1 LRRDRKTDMKKI
13 IVLGATG
20 SVGTQALDV
29 AKKENYKVVALSA
42 NRDAD
47 SVEKFAREFSVK
59 ACAMADANAAKILKE
74 KLADTDIK
82 VYSGDNGIIEMINDT
97 DFDTAVNSTLGM
109 AGLMPSLAVVRKG
122 KRLALAN
129 KESMVIAGEILN
141 AVAKENGAEIV
152 PVDSEHCAI
161 HQCLKAG
168 DKREITRLILT
179 ASGGPFFG
187 KSASEIKKMTLADAL
202 AHPTWKMGAK
212 ITVDSA
218 TLMNKGF
225 EVIEACRLFDVPCDR
240 VDVVVH
246 RQSIIHS
253 MVEFCDNSI
262 MAQLSVPDMRFCVQY
277 AVNYPDRCDG
287 VTEKLD
293 FFSIPSLTFDKPD
306 TEAFP
311 LLAKAYHAVRAG
323 GALPCVLNA
332 ANEIAVA
339 AFLKGEISFSDISD
353 MVISAVDSLE
363 ESARKAVTLE
373 EILSFDTLGREYVK
387 ELISRAK

>member
-1 LRRDRKTDMKKI
+1 MKKI

-29 AKKENYKVVALSA
+29 ARKEGYAVTALSA
-42 NRDAD
+42 NRDVD
-47 SVEKFAREFSVK
+47 SVEKYAREFNVK
-59 ACAMADANAAKILKE
+59 ACAMADEGSANALKC
-74 KLADTDIK
+74 KLSDTDIK
-82 VYSGDNGIIEMINDT
+82 VYSGDKGIVEMINDT

-109 AGLMPSLAVVRKG
+109 AGLMPSLAVVSKG

-141 AVAKENGAEIV
+141 RVAKENRAEIL

-168 DKREITRLILT
+168 EKREVSRLILT

-187 KSASEIKKMTLADAL
+187 KKTSEIKKMTLDDAL

-225 EVIEACRLFDVPCDR
+225 EVIEACRLFDVPHDK

-253 MVEFCDNSI
+253 MVEFCDNSV

-277 AVNYPDRCDG
+277 AVNYPDRCEG

-293 FFSIPSLTFDKPD
+293 FFNIPSLTFDKPD

-311 LLAKAYHAVRAG
+311 LLAKAYHAVKVG

-339 AFLKGEISFSDISD
+339 AFLSKKISFADISEL
-353 MVISAVDSLE
+353 VISAVDSLE
-363 ESARKAVTLE
+363 NDAKNAEALD
-373 EILSFDTLGREYVK
+373 EILAFDSLGREHVRNI
-387 ELISRAK
+387 ISRAK

>member
-1 LRRDRKTDMKKI
+1 MKKI

-29 AKKENYKVVALSA
+29 ARKEGYAVTALSA
-42 NRDAD
+42 NRDVD
-47 SVEKFAREFSVK
+47 SVEKYAREFNVK
-59 ACAMADANAAKILKE
+59 ACAMADEEAAKTLKY
-74 KLADTDIK
+74 KLSDTDIK
-82 VYSGDNGIIEMINDT
+82 VYSGDKGIVEMINDT

-109 AGLMPSLAVVRKG
+109 AGLMPSLAVVSKG

-141 AVAKENGAEIV
+141 RVAKENRAEIL

-168 DKREITRLILT
+168 EKREVSRLILT

-187 KSASEIKKMTLADAL
+187 KKASEIKKMTLDDAL

-225 EVIEACRLFDVPCDR
+225 EVIEACRLFDVPHDK

-253 MVEFCDNSI
+253 MVEFCDNSV

-293 FFSIPSLTFDKPD
+293 FFNIPSLTFDKPD

-311 LLAKAYHAVRAG
+311 LLAKAYHSVKVG

-339 AFLKGEISFSDISD
+339 AFLSKKISFADISEL
-353 MVISAVDSLE
+353 VISAVDSLE
-363 ESARKAVTLE
+363 NDAKNAEKLE
-373 EILSFDTLGREYVK
+373 EILAFDSLGREHVRNI
-387 ELISRAK
+387 ISRAK

>member
-1 LRRDRKTDMKKI
+1 MKKI

-29 AKKENYKVVALSA
+29 ARKENYTVTALSA

-47 SVEKFAREFSVK
+47 SVEKYAREFGVK
-59 ACAMADANAAKILKE
+59 ACAMADEASAKLLRE

-82 VYSGDNGIIEMINDT
+82 VYAGDSGITEMINDVE
-97 DFDTAVNSTLGM
+97 FDTAVNSTLGM
-109 AGLMPSLAVVRKG
+109 AGLMPSLAVAKKG

-141 AVAKENGAEIV
+141 AVAKENGAEIL

-168 DKREITRLILT
+168 EKKEVERLILT

-187 KSASEIKKMTLADAL
+187 KSAEEIKTMTLDDAL

-225 EVIEACRLFDVPCDR
+225 EVIEACRLFDVPYDK

-246 RQSIIHS
+246 RQSIVHS
-253 MVEFCDNSI
+253 MVEFCDNSV

-277 AVNYPDRCDG
+277 AVNYPDRCEG

-293 FFSIPSLTFDKPD
+293 FLKIPALTFAAPD
-306 TEAFP
+306 MQAFP
-311 LLAKAYHAVRAG
+311 LLSKAYHAVKIG

-332 ANEIAVA
+332 ANEVAVA
-339 AFLKGEISFSDISD
+339 AFLSEKISFADISEL
-353 MVISAVDSLE
+353 VIAAVDALE
-363 ESARKAVTLE
+363 ENAAKAETLE
-373 EILSFDTLGREYVK
+373 EILSFDRLGREYVK
-387 ELISRAK
+387 NAISR